1 MAKKKIKY
9 SMPGSTSSGAAE
21 MGRTKVR
28 QESNLFN
35 PKKPMTFREYEK
47 RRDFLVDTAETKK
60 QQKKLPQDLA
70 RLKANYEKTKAKK
83 IKPTMPK
90 GPKSPMET
98 GIRPKPPRGN
108 IKPRKKK

>member
-1 MAKKKIKY
+1 MATKKIKY

-47 RRDFLVDTAETKK
+47 RRDL
-60 QQKKLPQDLA
+60 
-70 RLKANYEKTKAKK
+70 RLC
-83 IKPTMPK
+83 
-90 GPKSPMET
+90 
-98 GIRPKPPRGN
+98 
-108 IKPRKKK
+108 